1 MPLRDYASEVEALA
15 RSVIRLS
22 SRNPEHA
29 HEDVS
34 ELRGNLFNLA
44 SRMRKGIPGLPLE
57 ERLPKGKI
65 EPGTI
70 RVDRRFVRVEVRRKR
85 AA

>member
-1 MPLRDYASEVEALA
+1 MPLSAFASEVEALA

-34 ELRGNLFNLA
+34 ELRASLFGLA
-44 SRMRKGIPGLPLE
+44 GRMRKSAPVPAE
-57 ERLPKGKI
+57 ERAPRGRI
-65 EPGTI
+65 EPGTLVI
-70 RVDRRFVRVEVRRKR
+70 DRRHVRVEVRRKK